1 MKRTRNNYHNT
12 VKSVKKETEVIN
24 SKLLLDAAQKGNI
37 HLMNELKKLRQS
49 GKNAGSRPEVIENAD
64 NPEDIV
70 MKFKEVYA
78 ALYNCS
84 PSVMD
89 EVMNKIQM
97 DENSRF
103 EVEKVTGR
111 IVKLAAS
118 RMKSGKSDI
127 SGSFTS
133 DAILNGPDNLF
144 TTIASVFRS
153 YLYHGTV
160 TKAMLACAFLPLLKS
175 MKDPSKIDSYRAIA
189 ASSLILKLLDNV
201 ILILCGDTF

>member
-1 MKRTRNNYHNT
+1 M
-12 VKSVKKETEVIN
+12 I
-24 SKLLLDAAQKGNI
+24 G
-37 HLMNELKKLRQS
+37 
-49 GKNAGSRPEVIENAD
+49 NAD
-64 NPEDIV
+64 NPNDIV

-89 EVMNKIQM
+89 EVMDKIQT

-103 EVEKVTGR
+103 EVEKVTGC

-144 TTIASVFRS
+144 TTFASVFRS

-160 TKAMLACAFLPLLKS
+160 TFIMIHSPVSWNSHLYYDKVTYIMLQ
-175 MKDPSKIDSYRAIA
+175 
-189 ASSLILKLLDNV
+189 SSVL
-201 ILILCGDTF
+201 